1 MTDTIKRKSLWRM
14 LGSRSFLEPKFLLF
28 LIAPFAIFASI
39 LSSDANTDIQYL
51 IWLIANV
58 LAILMLIPIIAGFRF
73 LWRVINPD
81 FIFPLWSVIL
91 ISAVLGAFKALFT
104 VSWVRELSQGELLS
118 GSIQL
123 NLIGGAT
130 SAITGL
136 LIASASRYLL
146 DEFKQERDLLITAKF
161 LEKLKQSGADY
172 SQKLHQLSAR
182 IRELINKLESN
193 PSKELPLMELGLIK
207 KLIDS
212 EVRPLATGIFNQLDK
227 AHQSFA
233 MRELAKSAIHSRPS
247 AAAIS
252 VGILTVIPRTI
263 DWFGV
268 VIGTVSVF
276 AISLMIYLLLK
287 IGGWVFERFDFLNPF
302 SFYSLNILAPQIA
315 VFSMIFGFDVLQ
327 GDRLETAIYLVVV
340 SAGFSTVV
348 GMASVALNSANQI
361 SQSVK
366 EITDSPIGTEY
377 AVLDKQR
384 RALANQIHGE
394 VQSRLMNIV
403 LQSEAGSE
411 VQRDLAIGELANI
424 ADVIERGPNQNLSF
438 EEAID
443 RLIDTWGGFTKI
455 NIDNSIHQTAED
467 KNSTVFAIIEEG
479 VANAFKHGLAT
490 EVWVSI
496 DNNELSIVD
505 NGLGPKTNKPGVGT
519 KILNSL
525 STDWDLS
532 PHPNGGSVLR
542 VKL

>member
-1 MTDTIKRKSLWRM
+1 MTDITKRKSLWRM

-58 LAILMLIPIIAGFRF
+58 LAILMLIPIIAAFRF

-91 ISAVLGAFKALFT
+91 ISAVLGAFKAFFT

-146 DEFKQERDLLITAKF
+146 DEFRQERELLITAKF
-161 LEKLKQSGADY
+161 LEKLKQSSADY

-212 EVRPLATGIFNQLDK
+212 EVRPLATGIFNQLDT

-233 MRELAKSAIHSRPS
+233 MRELAKSAIHSRPN
-247 AAAIS
+247 AAAVS
-252 VGILTVIPRTI
+252 LGMLTVIPRTI

-276 AISLMIYLLLK
+276 AISLIIYLLLK
-287 IGGWVFERFDFLNPF
+287 IGGWVFERFDLLNPF
-302 SFYSLNILAPQIA
+302 SFYSLNILVPQIA
-315 VFSMIFGFDVLQ
+315 VFSMIYGFDVMQ
-327 GDRLETAIYLVVV
+327 GDRLETVIYLAVV
-340 SAGFSTVV
+340 SAGFSTLV
-348 GMASVALNSANQI
+348 GMASIALNSANQI

-366 EITDSPIGTEY
+366 EITDTPIGMEY

-384 RALANQIHGE
+384 RALANQVHGE

-403 LQSEAGSE
+403 LQSEAGSQ
-411 VQRDLAIGELANI
+411 VQRDLAIRELANI

-467 KNSTVFAIIEEG
+467 QKSTVFAIIEEG

-496 DNNELSIVD
+496 DNNKLSIVD

-532 PHPNGGSVLR
+532 PHPNGGSFLR

>member
-1 MTDTIKRKSLWRM
+1 MTDITKRKSLWRM

-58 LAILMLIPIIAGFRF
+58 LAILMLIPIIAAFRF

-91 ISAVLGAFKALFT
+91 ISAVLGAFKAFFT

-146 DEFKQERDLLITAKF
+146 DEFRQERELLITAKF
-161 LEKLKQSGADY
+161 LEKLKQSSADY

-212 EVRPLATGIFNQLDK
+212 EVRPLATGIFNQLDT

-233 MRELAKSAIHSRPS
+233 MRELAKSAIHSRPN
-247 AAAIS
+247 AAAVS
-252 VGILTVIPRTI
+252 LGMLTVIPRTI
-263 DWFGV
+263 EWFGV

-276 AISLMIYLLLK
+276 AISLIIYLLLK
-287 IGGWVFERFDFLNPF
+287 IGGWVFERFDLLNPF
-302 SFYSLNILAPQIA
+302 SFYSLNILVPQIA
-315 VFSMIFGFDVLQ
+315 VFSMIYGFDVMQ
-327 GDRLETAIYLVVV
+327 GDRLETVIYLAVV
-340 SAGFSTVV
+340 SAGFSTLV
-348 GMASVALNSANQI
+348 GMASIALNSANQI

-366 EITDSPIGTEY
+366 EITDTPIGMEY

-384 RALANQIHGE
+384 RALANQVHGE

-403 LQSEAGSE
+403 LQSEAGSQ
-411 VQRDLAIGELANI
+411 VQRDLAIRELANI

-467 KNSTVFAIIEEG
+467 QKSTVFAIIEEG

-496 DNNELSIVD
+496 DNNKLSIVD

-532 PHPNGGSVLR
+532 PHPNGGSFLR

>member
-1 MTDTIKRKSLWRM
+1 MV
-14 LGSRSFLEPKFLLF
+14 GSRSFLEPKFLLF

-39 LSSDANTDIQYL
+39 LSSDANTGIQYL

-81 FIFPLWSVIL
+81 FIFPLWSVIF
-91 ISAVLGAFKALFT
+91 ISAVLGAFKAFFT

-146 DEFKQERDLLITAKF
+146 DEFRQERELLITAKF

-233 MRELAKSAIHSRPS
+233 MRELAKSAIHSRPN

-263 DWFGV
+263 EWFGV

-315 VFSMIFGFDVLQ
+315 VFSLIFGFDVMQ
-327 GDRLETAIYLVVV
+327 GARLETAIYLAVV
-340 SAGFSTVV
+340 SAGFSTLV

-366 EITDSPIGTEY
+366 EITDSDIGVEY

-411 VQRDLAIGELANI
+411 VQRDLAIRELANI

-443 RLIDTWGGFTKI
+443 GLIDTWGGFTKI
-455 NIDNSIHQTAED
+455 NIDDSIHQTAED
-467 KNSTVFAIIEEG
+467 QKSTVFAIIEEG

-496 DNNELSIVD
+496 NNNELSIVD

-542 VKL
+542 VKLQWN

>member
-1 MTDTIKRKSLWRM
+1 MTDITKRKSLWRM
-14 LGSRSFLEPKFLLF
+14 IGSRSFLEPKFLLF

-58 LAILMLIPIIAGFRF
+58 LAILMLIPIIAAFRF

-91 ISAVLGAFKALFT
+91 ISAVLGAFKAFFT

-136 LIASASRYLL
+136 VLASASRYLL
-146 DEFKQERDLLITAKF
+146 DEFKQERELLITAKF
-161 LEKLKQSGADY
+161 LEKLKQSSADN
-172 SQKLHQLSAR
+172 SQKLHRLSAQ
-182 IRELINKLESN
+182 IRELIHKLESN

-233 MRELAKSAIHSRPS
+233 MRELAKSAIHSRPN
-247 AAAIS
+247 AAAVS
-252 VGILTVIPRTI
+252 LGMLTVIPRTI

-287 IGGWVFERFDFLNPF
+287 IGGWVFERFDFLNPS
-302 SFYSLNILAPQIA
+302 SFYSLNILVPQIA
-315 VFSMIFGFDVLQ
+315 VFSMIYGFDVMQ
-327 GDRLETAIYLVVV
+327 GNRLETVIYLAVV
-340 SAGFSTVV
+340 SAGFSTLV
-348 GMASVALNSANQI
+348 GMASIALNSANQI

-366 EITDSPIGTEY
+366 EITDSPIGMEY

-384 RALANQIHGE
+384 RALANQVHGE

-403 LQSEAGSE
+403 LQSDAGSE
-411 VQRDLAIGELANI
+411 VQRDLAIRELANI
-424 ADVIERGPNQNLSF
+424 ADVIDRGPNQNLSF
-438 EEAID
+438 EEEID

-467 KNSTVFAIIEEG
+467 QKPTVFAIIEEG

-496 DNNELSIVD
+496 NNDELSIVD

-532 PHPNGGSVLR
+532 PHPNGGSFLR